1 MDNKIEKL
9 VKKLNEARNAYYLAE
24 EIMTDKEYDSLFD
37 ELVLLEKETGII
49 LPDSP
54 TQTVGATE
62 VKSGLPKSKHEYPA
76 LSQDKVKLSE
86 IDFTKKINE
95 LLKGKDAMLSWK
107 LDGLTVVLTYDNGEL
122 IKAVTRGN
130 GYVGEVITP
139 NAKNFEGIP
148 CKIPFTQHLIVRGEA
163 LISYSEFNRIN
174 NELTEEDGY
183 KNPRNLAS
191 GTVRA
196 LDPNVSKERKVTF
209 KAFGVVTDIGVNSKY
224 EALSKLDEWGFK
236 TVERTLSS
244 AEKIFEY
251 IEKYSNSIDKFDF
264 PVDGLVL
271 AIDDIE
277 YSKALGSTGHHPKD
291 SIAIK
296 WADTTEQTTLRNIE
310 WSLGRTG
317 VLTPVA
323 IFDPIE
329 LEGTTVSRASLHNIS
344 YIMDKDLRIGDDITV
359 YKANMI
365 IPQIDKNISGELRN
379 AKVVGTY
386 LYNLPSEC
394 PCCHEKTGVHN
405 KNDILTLWCNNP
417 FCPSRKIKQIVHMC
431 ERDCLNVVGLSEE
444 IITKLVNNGFISNMA
459 DVFKLK
465 THPEI
470 ANLENFGVKSYKKL
484 IESVEKAKNT
494 DFVSF
499 IHAMGIPNIGKG
511 QAKLLKKYLDK
522 NYDELVN
529 KYVEKYFP
537 DENHDCDLIA
547 LIRSM
552 ELDDFDWTTI
562 DGFGSIIAKSLS
574 NWITIYLLAAPETH
588 DSTSNCEVINLLHEL
603 TFNDKKPEKT
613 SNATLLAGKTFV
625 ITGDVHIFKN
635 RAELQ
640 MKIEELGGKTSSSV
654 SSKTNYL
661 INNDIESNSSK
672 NKKAKELGIPIIS
685 EDDFL
690 IMIN

>member
-1 MDNKIEKL
+1 MDNKIETL

-49 LPDSP
+49 LSDSP

-62 VKSGLPKSKHEYPA
+62 IKSGLPKSEHEYPA
-76 LSQDKVKLSE
+76 LSQDKVKISE
-86 IDFTKKINE
+86 IDFAKTINE

-122 IKAVTRGN
+122 VKAVTRGN
-130 GYVGEVITP
+130 GYIGEVITP

-196 LDPNVSKERKVTF
+196 LDPNISKERKVTF
-209 KAFGVVTDIGVNSKY
+209 KAFEVVTDIGVNSKC
-224 EALSKLDEWGFK
+224 EALAKLDEWGFK
-236 TVERTLSS
+236 TVERTFSP

-296 WADTTEQTTLRNIE
+296 WADTTEQTTLRDIE

-365 IPQIDKNISGELRN
+365 IPQIDKNISGESRN

-405 KNDILTLWCNNP
+405 TNDILTLWCNNP
-417 FCPSRKIKQIVHMC
+417 FCPNRKIKQIVHMC
-431 ERDCLNVVGLSEE
+431 ERDCLNVIGLSEE

-484 IESVEKAKNT
+484 IESVETARNT

-499 IHAMGIPNIGKG
+499 VHAMGIPNIGKG
-511 QAKLLKKYLDK
+511 QAKLLKKYLDR

-529 KYVEKYFP
+529 KYVEKYSP
-537 DENHDCDLIA
+537 NENHDYDLIS
-547 LIRSM
+547 LIYLM

-562 DGFGSIIAKSLS
+562 DGFGPTIAKSLS
-574 NWITIYLLAAPETH
+574 NWITIYLMADPEIH

-613 SNATLLAGKTFV
+613 SSATLLTGKTFV

-635 RAELQ
+635 RTELQ
-640 MKIEELGGKTSSSV
+640 TKIEELGGKASSSV

>member
-1 MDNKIEKL
+1 MNDKIEKL

-76 LSQDKVKLSE
+76 LSQGKVKISE
-86 IDFTKKINE
+86 IDFAKTINE

-130 GYVGEVITP
+130 GYIGEVITN

-148 CKIPFTQHLIVRGEA
+148 YKIPFTQHLIVRGEA

-174 NELTEEDGY
+174 NELSDEDSY

-196 LDPNVSKERKVTF
+196 LDPNISKERKVTF
-209 KAFGVVTDIGVNSKY
+209 KAFEVVTDIGVNSKY

-236 TVERTLSS
+236 TVERTLSP

-271 AIDDIE
+271 AIDNIE
-277 YSKALGSTGHHPKD
+277 YSKTLGSTGHHPKD

-296 WADTTEQTTLRNIE
+296 WADATEQTTLRDIE

-444 IITKLVNNGFISNMA
+444 IITKLVNKGFISNMT

-484 IESVEKAKNT
+484 IESVEKARNT

-499 IHAMGIPNIGKG
+499 IHAMGISNIGKG
-511 QAKLLKKYLDK
+511 QANLLKKYLDR

-537 DENHDCDLIA
+537 DENHDYDLIT

-562 DGFGSIIAKSLS
+562 DGFGSTIAKSLS
-574 NWITIYLLAAPETH
+574 NWITICLIAAPETH

-625 ITGDVHIFKN
+625 ITGDVYIFKN

-640 MKIEELGGKTSSSV
+640 TKIEELGGKTSSSV